1 MPEAGEGLQ
10 GKELPALEAGCHHG
24 AKFGWRDVRMV
35 RCPDGA
41 MSGACFRAGTEP
53 RLLKSSLA
61 KRPAMGYMLA
71 IQA

>member
-1 MPEAGEGLQ
+1 MPEAGEALR
-10 GKELPALEAGCHHG
+10 GKELPALEAGCHH
-24 AKFGWRDVRMV
+24 
-35 RCPDGA
+35 GA